1 MDSKLV
7 KKWLEAGLKPSGFE
21 FFTRRENVVVGKLP
35 GKDAEVEY
43 VCDKCNNYEIKT
55 IEMEQGGK
63 KKKKFERPEFECT
76 KCGKVFKVEQLKK
89 LK

>member
-7 KKWLEAGLKPSGFE
+7 KKWLAEGLKPSTFE
-21 FFTRRENVVVGKLP
+21 FFTRRENVVIGKLP

-43 VCDKCNNYEIKT
+43 VCDKCGNYEIKT

-63 KKKKFERPEFECT
+63 KKKKFERPEFSCT
-76 KCGKVFKVEQLKK
+76 KCGKIFKVEPLKK

>member
-7 KKWLEAGLKPSGFE
+7 KKWLADGLKPSGFE

-43 VCDKCNNYEIKT
+43 VCDKCNNYEIK
-55 IEMEQGGK
+55 IIKMELAGK
-63 KKKKFERPEFECT
+63 KKKKFERPEFSCS
-76 KCGKVFKVEQLKK
+76 KCGKVFTVEPLKK